1 MEKKLGQLL
10 QRRFLSTVLNGLA
23 ASVLTGGNYAGGN
36 KRRPAT
42 CNQRAIRRSR
52 GGENNNNDN
61 IDSIESILLIMII
74 AMRMIIHDE
83 DGNT

>member
-1 MEKKLGQLL
+1 M
-10 QRRFLSTVLNGLA
+10 
-23 ASVLTGGNYAGGN
+23 LTGGNYAGGN

-42 CNQRAIRRSR
+42 CNQRAICRSR
-52 GGENNNNDN
+52 GGENNNNGN